1 MRNALSLLSV
11 VAILLFAGM
20 AIAEDTDFYFE
31 DEDGPVFYI
40 TLPDT
45 WNGEWQEAE
54 ELTAL
59 HAVPKDESLYIS
71 ILAAADATPENI
83 GNIADQVVS
92 ELVTDYNFEKW
103 EERVVNDIPLYVSE
117 SAAKVKDGGED
128 TEIMVAY
135 FTPKKGQTYILYA
148 IGSEEDQKAHEK
160 EVSAIFDSL
169 RTKE

>member
-1 MRNALSLLSV
+1 MRSVLSLLSIMAV
-11 VAILLFAGM
+11 LLFAGM
-20 AIAEDTDFYFE
+20 AVAEDTDFYFE

-83 GNIADQVVS
+83 GNIADQIVS

-103 EERVVNDIPLYVSE
+103 EEKAINGIPLYVSE
-117 SAAKVKDGGED
+117 SAAKIKDGGED

-135 FTPKKGQTYILYA
+135 FTPKEGQTYILYA
-148 IGSEEDQKAHEK
+148 IGSKEDQDAHGE
-160 EVSAIFDSL
+160 EIGAILGSL

>member
-1 MRNALSLLSV
+1 MRKVLSLLSIVAV
-11 VAILLFAGM
+11 VLFAGM
-20 AIAEDTDFYFE
+20 AVAEDTNFYFE
-31 DEDGPVFYI
+31 DEAGPVFYI

-83 GNIADQVVS
+83 GKLADQVVS
-92 ELVTDYNFEKW
+92 ELVTGYNLEKW
-103 EERVVNDIPLYVSE
+103 EEQTINDIPLYVSE
-117 SAAKVKDGGED
+117 STAKVKDGGED

-135 FTPKKGQTYILYA
+135 FTPKQGQTYILYA
-148 IGSEEDQKAHEK
+148 IGAKEDQEAHAE
-160 EVSAIFDSL
+160 EIGAILGSL

>member
-1 MRNALSLLSV
+1 MRNALSLLSIIAV
-11 VAILLFAGM
+11 LLFAGI
-20 AIAEDTDFYFE
+20 AVAEDTDFYFE
-31 DEDGPVFYI
+31 DEEGPVFYI

-45 WNGEWQEAE
+45 WSGEWQETE

-71 ILAAADATPENI
+71 ILAAANATPENI
-83 GNIADQVVS
+83 GNVADQIVS

-103 EERVVNDIPLYVSE
+103 EERAINGIPLYVSE
-117 SAAKVKDGGED
+117 SAAKIKDDGEE

-148 IGSEEDQKAHEK
+148 IGAKEDQNAHEK
-160 EVSAIFDSL
+160 EINAIFGSL